1 MAPTLLPTLLVEE
14 MDMSQNQPPMPP
26 QGYYQQQPPQPPK
39 KKHTARNVVG
49 IVVAVIVL
57 IMVVRCSAGGSGS
70 SGGST
75 AEASAGSSAASTAS
89 TAAGRASGTGGDGG
103 KTVTMT
109 ASATGAGT
117 VIWGTAGSTSTEQFT
132 GAWTKEVQAEAAD
145 TYTLSVTGDA
155 IYGDDS
161 QEMGCT
167 ISVDGEQKQA
177 NSATGKMG
185 SASCTVIVGLS

>member
-1 MAPTLLPTLLVEE
+1 
-14 MDMSQNQPPMPP
+14 MSQNQPSMPP
-26 QGYYQQQPPQPPK
+26 QGYYPQQRPPQPPK
-39 KKHTARNVVG
+39 KKHTARNVIGV
-49 IVVAVIVL
+49 VVAVLVI
-57 IMVVRCSAGGSGS
+57 IMAVRCGTGGSSS
-70 SGGST
+70 SGGSA
-75 AEASAGSSAASTAS
+75 AEASAGQASD
-89 TAAGRASGTGGDGG
+89 TGGNSGG

-109 ASATGAGT
+109 ASASGAGT

-132 GAWTKEVQAEAAD
+132 GSWTKEVQAENAD
-145 TYTLSVTGDA
+145 TYTLSVAGDA

-167 ISVDGEQKQA
+167 ISVDGVQKES

>member
-1 MAPTLLPTLLVEE
+1 MAPTLLVEE

-75 AEASAGSSAASTAS
+75 AEASAGSSAASAASTAS
-89 TAAGRASGTGGDGG
+89 TAAGRASGTGGDGGG

-132 GAWTKEVQAEAAD
+132 GSWTKEVQAEAAD

-185 SASCTVIVGLS
+185 SASCTVIVGLG

>member
-1 MAPTLLPTLLVEE
+1 
-14 MDMSQNQPPMPP
+14 
-26 QGYYQQQPPQPPK
+26 
-39 KKHTARNVVG
+39 
-49 IVVAVIVL
+49 
-57 IMVVRCSAGGSGS
+57 
-70 SGGST
+70 
-75 AEASAGSSAASTAS
+75 
-89 TAAGRASGTGGDGG
+89 
-103 KTVTMT
+103 MT

-132 GAWTKEVQAEAAD
+132 GSWTKEVQAEAAD

-155 IYGDDS
+155 TYGDDS